1 MRKIFKT
8 IKSLFSKDKHSVYT
22 DEIYKNVLIYYTIVK
37 QVRLANIKYKNYMFS
52 IIPSRDNIIIKC
64 QTTDNVYNMIHL
76 NLVICMIFQRDELIE
91 YINKELKVLVCQTA
105 SSYNCY
111 KAEKAHSKYK
121 TSKQAA

>member
-1 MRKIFKT
+1 MRKLFKT
-8 IKSLFSKDKHSVYT
+8 IKSLFSKYKYSVYT
-22 DEIYKNVLIYYTIVK
+22 DCINKDTLIDYTIVK
-37 QVRLANIKYKNYMFS
+37 QVRLANIKYDNYMFS
-52 IIPSRDNIIIKC
+52 IIPSKNNIIIKC
-64 QTTDNVYNMIHL
+64 QTTDNVYNMLSL
-76 NLVICMIFQRDELIE
+76 NLVICRIFQRDELIE